1 MLYVLPDGSQQK
13 LHWEDT
19 LSYAVPAG
27 VGASAVVAIFDFGC
41 GLRVYRSVPI
51 PIYTDPAQITVLSL
65 FPSMACMGTTANWY
79 LSGQNIQS
87 VDVYLGNTLVATAS
101 MSGAGVIGS
110 LTYPSTL
117 GNYTYM
123 FVARGCG
130 GNDTAY
136 QTVTVQGSG
145 TVAFFT
151 APASA
156 CVGSPVTFTGP
167 SSTAG
172 VTDINWDFGDG
183 TFLSGMNP
191 NSTHT
196 YTNPGTYTVY
206 LSITSTCGFT
216 SYSRTIK
223 VYGGPPSLSGLN
235 VNVTGATITYSVSA
249 TDYDSVKWF
258 FGDGNTAL
266 GLSGTHTYSATG
278 TYTVRVIAYN
288 PCGSDTLTR
297 TVTISTAS
305 LTGQMA
311 SVEGWVAYPN
321 PAQDVVVLSHPSYQ
335 GPVEVRIFDVAG
347 RVVRTATLAGVPGE
361 LRVSGLPAGL
371 YSVHLRTQGGL
382 AVLRLLVE

>member
-1 MLYVLPDGSQQK
+1 
-13 LHWEDT
+13 
-19 LSYAVPAG
+19 
-27 VGASAVVAIFDFGC
+27 
-41 GLRVYRSVPI
+41 
-51 PIYTDPAQITVLSL
+51 
-65 FPSMACMGTTANWY
+65 
-79 LSGQNIQS
+79 
-87 VDVYLGNTLVATAS
+87 
-101 MSGAGVIGS
+101 
-110 LTYPSTL
+110 
-117 GNYTYM
+117 M

-172 VTDINWDFGDG
+172 VTDINWNFGDG
-183 TFLSGMNP
+183 AFLSGMNP

-206 LSITSTCGFT
+206 LNITSTCGYT

-249 TDYDSVKWF
+249 TEYDSVKWF

-278 TYTVRVIAYN
+278 TYTVQVQANGASSVVRLFDGSGSTQYLIAQNANGTGAVGY
-288 PCGSDTLTR
+288 GLT
-297 TVTISTAS
+297 V
-305 LTGQMA
+305 
-311 SVEGWVAYPN
+311 
-321 PAQDVVVLSHPSYQ
+321 DLS
-335 GPVEVRIFDVAG
+335 GGDVAVNFG
-347 RVVRTATLAGVPGE
+347 NGLVVNLN
-361 LRVSGLPAGL
+361 
-371 YSVHLRTQGGL
+371 GGL
-382 AVLRLLVE
+382 AAGTYTATVNFSKAGTYDVQKNGDSGGALVTAQDFRDYMTYLDGKLDYVAEQMSTLGAFIGRLNFKEDQVAAAQINVEAAYNRIMNANMAEEQVNASKYLILQQTATAMLAQANTAPQFLLSLFR